1 MKPETIKERV
11 KKMKKA
17 LLATVLVL
25 TLVLTSFSV
34 FADGDQSILSKVT
47 GLSDDEISE
56 LRTQRIGYGQLIPAS
71 VLSEMLGM
79 DIKDVIG
86 LRQAGKS
93 YYQIAVD
100 KGVTA
105 GDYKK
110 SLLEKRNAYIDEQ
123 VKSGSITEDQ
133 GNLIKER
140 MSVNIDG
147 CTGQT
152 PGAGR
157 FGGGCGM
164 GGGFGR
170 GFDRGFGR
178 GSL

>member
-86 LRQAGKS
+86 LRQ
-93 YYQIAVD
+93 
-100 KGVTA
+100 
-105 GDYKK
+105 
-110 SLLEKRNAYIDEQ
+110 
-123 VKSGSITEDQ
+123 
-133 GNLIKER
+133 
-140 MSVNIDG
+140 
-147 CTGQT
+147 
-152 PGAGR
+152 
-157 FGGGCGM
+157 
-164 GGGFGR
+164 
-170 GFDRGFGR
+170 
-178 GSL
+178 